1 MSDLRQHQGPLLC
14 AGASALTGDLCSR
27 NLDYKRFLAQR
38 CILMLIW
45 VDLDTFCMQIIS
57 LRQLSINPLSKDLR
71 MIQGT
76 PAATGASGV
85 TGVQQVPLN
94 SAGQP
99 CPRSAGA
106 PAPVGGPKSASF
118 STLSHANIKCKLI

>member
-1 MSDLRQHQGPLLC
+1 
-14 AGASALTGDLCSR
+14 
-27 NLDYKRFLAQR
+27 
-38 CILMLIW
+38 
-45 VDLDTFCMQIIS
+45 MQIIS

-106 PAPVGGPKSASF
+106 PAPAGGPKSASV
-118 STLSHANIKCKLI
+118 STLVGKSGLGIGISQSIAEI

>member
-1 MSDLRQHQGPLLC
+1 MHLN
-14 AGASALTGDLCSR
+14 ALFGL
-27 NLDYKRFLAQR
+27 
-38 CILMLIW
+38 
-45 VDLDTFCMQIIS
+45 IIS

-85 TGVQQVPLN
+85 TGVQQGALN

-99 CPRSAGA
+99 CSWSAGA
-106 PAPVGGPKSASF
+106 PASAGGQKSASV
-118 STLSHANIKCKLI
+118 STLLPPYFWMNE

>member
-1 MSDLRQHQGPLLC
+1 
-14 AGASALTGDLCSR
+14 
-27 NLDYKRFLAQR
+27 
-38 CILMLIW
+38 
-45 VDLDTFCMQIIS
+45 
-57 LRQLSINPLSKDLR
+57 

-99 CPRSAGA
+99 CPWSAGA
-106 PAPVGGPKSASF
+106 PAPAGGQKSASVL
-118 STLSHANIKCKLI
+118 TLVGLLPEEFYLIVLEF

>member
-1 MSDLRQHQGPLLC
+1 
-14 AGASALTGDLCSR
+14 
-27 NLDYKRFLAQR
+27 
-38 CILMLIW
+38 
-45 VDLDTFCMQIIS
+45 
-57 LRQLSINPLSKDLR
+57 

-106 PAPVGGPKSASF
+106 PAPAGGQKSASV
-118 STLSHANIKCKLI
+118 STLKLTTFEMVKLWSQIIHTNCGSILA